1 MKQVFVLST
10 LLLVFAQAV
19 TAQNANL
26 NPCGTTD
33 VPENIARWI
42 QEKQEHP
49 TDYRSQM
56 PATVYIPIQF
66 HLVGTTEGTGF
77 YPAADVFRLLCDVN
91 EQYLPVGFHF
101 YNYNEFDYIY
111 NSNYYIHDYD
121 AGENMM
127 DDYNVNG
134 AVNVYIVD
142 DPAGNCGYFSWG
154 GNAVA
159 IAKSCADAGETTLA
173 HELGHFFFLPHTFR
187 GWEGR
192 WEDGVLVDP
201 LPNGQRERVNG
212 SNCASTG
219 DFFCDTPADYLSY
232 RWQCP
237 YTGILNDPN
246 GTPID
251 PDETL
256 YMSYA
261 YDACTRRFSEQQI
274 NTMIAGLFEERSELL
289 DHPIPNAEEVG
300 NTYLFYPGSGSM
312 EVNPNHVL
320 IKWSQ
325 TPGATTYYVE
335 VMQYTDI
342 VNGTNFKGYVNAT
355 EITLQLDPGV
365 PYYFTIQPLNP
376 GNTCGGR
383 ITGNFVTAA
392 TETLYLKS
400 LNILMPACNNDVS
413 GIVSV
418 EAAGGQQPYT
428 YLWSNGNQGATQTGL
443 SAGQYLITVTDATG
457 TNNTLILNV
466 PQPAELQAEV
476 VQTDNFNAT
485 LTINGGTIPYSAAW
499 SNGETG
505 FTANGLTVGENT
517 ATITDANGCT
527 LAVNVNTLAIQ
538 AYAASITCN
547 GQNDGSI
554 NLQLFGGTEPYTYN
568 WSNGSTDGVL
578 YNLSEG
584 VYSVTA
590 TDAAGTEV
598 QLSYTITNPAP
609 MSALATIN
617 GTTVN
622 VQTTG
627 GTPPYIYYFP
637 SGASTTASA
646 SVAGFPNGSYEVWVN
661 DFNGCL
667 AIAPFTLVSVG
678 IDNPNSPNSEVAVY
692 PSIVHK
698 GNPLFV
704 ELRGNLFRNAAAGA
718 TVFNAEG
725 KLCGYF
731 VCNVSEGS
739 LITLDTA
746 NYPAGTYFIHFH
758 SANEV
763 YISRFTV
770 VE

>member
-1 MKQVFVLST
+1 MKQVFLLSALFFT
-10 LLLVFAQAV
+10 LAQAV
-19 TAQNANL
+19 SAQSANL
-26 NPCGTTD
+26 NPCGTAD
-33 VPENIARWI
+33 VPEHIARWI

-56 PATVYIPIQF
+56 PATVYIPVQF
-66 HLVGTTEGTGF
+66 HLVGTNDGTGF

-101 YNYNEFDYIY
+101 YNYADFDYIY
-111 NSNYYIHDYD
+111 NTAYYEHNYDD
-121 AGENMM
+121 GEEMM
-127 DDYNVNG
+127 DDNNVYG
-134 AVNVYIVD
+134 AVNVYIVA

-201 LPNGQRERVNG
+201 LPNGQRERVDG
-212 SNCASTG
+212 TNCATTG

-237 YTGILNDPN
+237 YTGILNDPS

-261 YDACTRRFSEQQI
+261 YDACTKRFSEQQI
-274 NTMIAGLFEERSELL
+274 NTMIAGLLEERSELL
-289 DHPIPNAEEVG
+289 DHPVPNTDEVG
-300 NTYLFYPGSGSM
+300 NTYIYYPGSSSNA
-312 EVNPNHVL
+312 VNPNHVL
-320 IKWSQ
+320 LKWSQ

-342 VNGTNFKGYVNAT
+342 VNGTNFKGFVNTT
-355 EITLQLDPGV
+355 ELTLELDPCV
-365 PYYFTIQPLNP
+365 NYYWTVQPLNA

-383 ITGNFVTAA
+383 STGNFYTA
-392 TETLYLKS
+392 TTQTLYLKN
-400 LNILMPACNNDVS
+400 LNMNMPACFTATS
-413 GIVSV
+413 GAITL

-428 YLWSNGNQGATQTGL
+428 YLWSNGNEGATQTGL
-443 SAGQYLITVTDATG
+443 AAGQYFITVSDAAG
-457 TNNTLILNV
+457 ANNVLILNV
-466 PQPAELQAEV
+466 PQPAELEANV
-476 VQTDNFNAT
+476 IQTDNFNAT
-485 LTINGGTIPYSAAW
+485 LTINGGTIPYTVTW

-505 FTANGLTVGENT
+505 NIANGLNVGANT

-527 LAVNVNTLAIQ
+527 LTVNINTLAIQ
-538 AYAASITCN
+538 ALAASITCN

-554 NLQLFGGTEPYTYN
+554 NLQLFGGVEPYTFN
-568 WSNGSTDGVL
+568 WSNGATGGVL
-578 YNLSEG
+578 YNLSQG
-584 VYSVTA
+584 TYAVTA
-590 TDAAGTEV
+590 TDAAGTQV
-598 QLSYTITNPAP
+598 QQTYTITEPAP
-609 MSALATIN
+609 ISASATVN
-617 GTTVN
+617 GTTVT

-637 SGASTTASA
+637 SGASSSASA
-646 SVAGFPNGSYEVWVN
+646 SVAGFPNGTYEVWVN

-678 IDNPNSPNSEVAVY
+678 IDNPNSPNTEVAVY
-692 PSIVHK
+692 PTIVHQ
-698 GNPLFV
+698 GQPVLI
-704 ELRGNLFRNAAAGA
+704 ELRGNMFRNAAAGA

-725 KLCGYF
+725 KLCQYLT
-731 VCNVSEGS
+731 CNVAEGD
-739 LITLDTA
+739 LITLDTR
-746 NYPAGTYFIHFH
+746 NFVQGTYFIHFH
-758 SANEV
+758 AAEQV
-763 YISRFTV
+763 FISRFTV
-770 VE
+770 IE